1 MDAVYDVFLSFSR
14 KSHQAV
20 ADGSFKS
27 LTGAGFR
34 VYRDTANQP
43 GGSISDEIVA
53 ALRESR
59 LVVVVYSAAY
69 DRRWACQW
77 EFIQAYLAGEAE
89 GDATRRLLIIN
100 PEPDDHHIA
109 PYAAS
114 DMMMLPAADLVRLPG
129 LVRDK
134 LDRLGTT
141 TMPGIHRFA
150 QTRWLPPTIPGS
162 FGHLGRFRDLW
173 RVHNALTG
181 VERPLKVKTR
191 SGPAALV
198 SGMAGIGKTSL
209 VRAFA
214 WTFEAA
220 HRGGVHWTSVGGDG
234 GVDGAVARFHL
245 QLRQLADAMGVPSA
259 GESDGRVAV
268 LVADHLDKGG
278 QPHLWVVDDLPEDL
292 GQGDLDRFVVP
303 GSLSRHVFVTRRAG
317 PGAGLATVPLFG
329 LGETEGL
336 ALLHEARP
344 ITDADRRAATSIVE
358 RLDGHPLALRA
369 VAERLRQTT
378 GLLSYA
384 ELDARLDSVGAGD
397 AVGAAIR
404 ESVRS
409 LPPIER
415 IVIGVA
421 AVLAPAPAPAR
432 LLADVIASLGAA
444 PDLAVADSLDSL
456 RRHGF
461 VSGDDDR
468 WQVHPF
474 VVEAAA
480 ALGPPPVPPA
490 RIGAAAATVLID
502 RLADAEAHAA
512 ETSLLVRHAEAL
524 AARPELTGTGLAEGL
539 RRPVARHHDRGGDPA
554 RAVALWRSVAAADPG
569 SAADH
574 ADAALACVANGE
586 FAAAAALADR
596 ATALG
601 GPADVSGR
609 ARWALAAALDG
620 LGRYTDAEPV
630 WAGLDAS
637 GWQPELGRR
646 VVFAVSRARSLAAR
660 GRLRSALELL
670 EPFARPAPEASGA
683 DPDQLNAA
691 RIETARLLLL
701 TSSERQARE
710 MVETVVAYYRDRG
723 ATAHIR
729 CLEAE
734 LVWAEAAVTLAL
746 FELRPDTSRWREAE
760 LLLADAEQRF
770 RDVAGHDSIF
780 GPAAAVQ
787 RGLVLTRLGKQSDAR
802 AVLTPALDEIAA
814 LLSDRHPLHL
824 RGRYALALTY
834 LQSNE
839 HRAAAGQLAEV
850 WRVQCEVVGPGH
862 PDTLN
867 TQLEYAVAARYAG
880 SPTWKSLLDGVWS
893 RLPGEIGRKN
903 DLYGR
908 TLVAKGLLPVIPTAA
923 VRFLNKVEI
932 KRKKLRGE

>member
-1 MDAVYDVFLSFSR
+1 MYDVFLSFTR
-14 KSHQAV
+14 KGHPAV
-20 ADGSFKS
+20 ADVSFQR
-27 LTGAGFR
+27 LTEAGLR

-43 GGSISDEIVA
+43 GDSISDEIVT
-53 ALRESR
+53 ALRKSR

-69 DRRWACQW
+69 SRRWAGQW
-77 EFIQAYLAGEAE
+77 EFIQAYLAGAAE

-100 PEPDDHHIA
+100 PEPDDQHIV

-114 DMMMLPAADLVRLPG
+114 DMMMLPAADLARLPD
-129 LVRDK
+129 LVREK
-134 LDRLGTT
+134 LDRLGTA
-141 TMPGIHRFA
+141 TMSGIRRFT
-150 QTRWLPPTIPGS
+150 QTQWLPPTIPGS
-162 FGHLGRFRDLW
+162 FGHLGRFGDLW

-181 VERPLKVKTR
+181 VERPLKIKTR

-234 GVDGAVARFHL
+234 GVDAAVARFHV
-245 QLRQLADAMGVPSA
+245 QVRRLADAMGVPST
-259 GESDGRVAV
+259 GESDDRVAV

-278 QPHLWVVDDLPEDL
+278 QPHLWVVDDLPVDL
-292 GQGDLDRFVVP
+292 GHGDLDRFVVP
-303 GSLSRHVFVTRRAG
+303 GSLARHVFITRRAG
-317 PGAGLATVPLFG
+317 LGAGLATVPLTG
-329 LGETEGL
+329 LGETDGL

-344 ITDADRRAATSIVE
+344 ITGADRRAATSIIE

-369 VAERLRQTT
+369 VARRLRQTM

-384 ELDARLDSVGAGD
+384 ELDARLDTLGAGD

-415 IVIGVA
+415 MVIGVA
-421 AVLAPAPAPAR
+421 AMLAPAPAPAR
-432 LLADVIASLGAA
+432 LLGDVIASLRNE
-444 PDLAVADSLDSL
+444 PDLAVADGLDDL

-461 VSGDDDR
+461 VSGDNDR
-468 WQVHPF
+468 WQVHPL

-480 ALGPPPVPPA
+480 ALGPPPVPA
-490 RIGAAAATVLID
+490 TRIGAAAATILID
-502 RLADAEAHAA
+502 RLADAHAHPA
-512 ETSLLVRHAEAL
+512 ETSLLVRHAEAV
-524 AARPELTGTGLAEGL
+524 ASRPELTGTGLAEGL
-539 RRPVARHHDRGGDPA
+539 RRPVARHHDRAGDPA
-554 RAVALWRSVAAADPG
+554 RAAAVWRAVAAADPG

-574 ADAALACVANGE
+574 ADAALACVSNGE
-586 FAAAAALADR
+586 FAVAATLANQ
-596 ATALG
+596 AIMLG

-620 LGRYTDAEPV
+620 LGRYLDAEPV
-630 WAGLDAS
+630 WAVLEAIR
-637 GWQPELGRR
+637 WQPESGRR
-646 VVFAVSRARSLAAR
+646 IVFAVSRARSLAAQ

-670 EPFARPAPEASGA
+670 EPLSRPDPQASTV

-710 MVETVVAYYRDRG
+710 MAETVVAYYRDRD
-723 ATAHIR
+723 ATSHIR

-734 LVWAEAAVTLAL
+734 LVWAEAAVALAL
-746 FELRPDTSRWREAE
+746 FELRSDTSRWREAE
-760 LLLADAEQRF
+760 LLLADTEQRF
-770 RDVAGHDSIF
+770 REVAGHESVF

-787 RGLVLTRLGKQSDAR
+787 RGLVLARLGKQSEAR
-802 AVLTPALDEIAA
+802 AVLTPALNEIAA

-834 LQSNE
+834 LQLNE
-839 HRAAAGQLAEV
+839 HRVAAGQLAEV
-850 WRVQCEVVGPGH
+850 WRAQCEVVGPGH

-867 TQLEYAVAARYAG
+867 TQLEFAISARYSG
-880 SPTWKSLLDGVWS
+880 SPEWKSLLDGVWS
-893 RLPGEIGRKN
+893 RLPGEIGREN

-923 VRFLNKVEI
+923 VKFLNKIEI